1 MSDRLPVSRLGGRI
15 GRIVRRRRAY
25 ACAAAAAV
33 LAAGA
38 VTAVGVN
45 AASAQSAPTACAP
58 GYLCLALSPAGTG
71 NVALV
76 AAGHWQDFALPTG
89 LPVTELVN
97 NTTTLYCIEYKLSS
111 GVLMNSTIAAG
122 STQATSYK
130 MLSVS
135 PGPICPA

>member
-1 MSDRLPVSRLGGRI
+1 MSDRLPVSRLAGRV
-15 GRIVRRRRAY
+15 GRIVRRRPAY
-25 ACAAAAAV
+25 AGAAAAAV

-38 VTAVGVN
+38 VTAIGVT
-45 AASAQSAPTACAP
+45 AASAQSAPAACAP

-97 NTTTLYCIEYKLSS
+97 NTTTLYCITYKLSN
-111 GVLMNSTIAAG
+111 GAQINSMIAAG
-122 STQATSYK
+122 STQAVSYK
-130 MLSVS
+130 MLGVS